1 MRHLKRTAKLGRTG
15 EHRNAMLANMV
26 CCLIKSKRITTTLAK
41 AKVLRPVVEKL
52 VTLGRRG
59 NRAVEAAATAD
70 DKKKAAFIA
79 ENVHCRRP
87 WQRVC
92 ASMPAPTSSARPPS
106 KAKCCAPSGAR
117 TRTWFISCSTRS
129 PRCSRHATGLHPHSQ
144 TRRTPGRC
152 CPVGHHRVCGERDCR
167 ARRGPQGR
175 RREVSAL
182 SILYRKARSDRA
194 GFFFGARRRGAVT
207 MLPGYL
213 IRETGDA
220 EHAVTPLACR
230 LVLRCGATF

>member
-79 ENVHCRRP
+79 ENVHCRRLVAA
-87 WQRVC
+87 RV
-92 ASMPAPTSSARPPS
+92 RQH
-106 KAKCCAPSGAR
+106 AR
-117 TRTWFISCSTRS
+117 THFIGTPTVKGKVLRAKWRENEDVVHILFDKIAPLFKTRN
-129 PRCSRHATGLHPHSQ
+129 GGY
-144 TRRTPGRC
+144 TRILKL
-152 CPVGHHRVCGERDCR
+152 GERR
-167 ARRGPQGR
+167 
-175 RREVSAL
+175 
-182 SILYRKARSDRA
+182 
-194 GFFFGARRRGAVT
+194 
-207 MLPGYL
+207 
-213 IRETGDA
+213 GDA
-220 EHAVTPLACR
+220 AQLAIIEF
-230 LVLRCGATF
+230 VENETAAPVEAPKADAAK

>member
-79 ENVHCRRP
+79 ENVHCRRLVAA
-87 WQRVC
+87 RVRQH
-92 ASMPAPTSSARPPS
+92 ARTHFIGTPTV
-106 KAKCCAPSGAR
+106 KGKCCAPSGAR

-194 GFFFGARRRGAVT
+194 GFFFERVAGEQSRC
-207 MLPGYL
+207 
-213 IRETGDA
+213 
-220 EHAVTPLACR
+220 CR
-230 LVLRCGATF
+230 AT

>member
-79 ENVHCRRP
+79 ENVHCRRLVAA
-87 WQRVC
+87 RVRQH
-92 ASMPAPTSSARPPS
+92 ARTHFIGTPTVKGKVLRAKWRENEDVVHILFDKIAPLFKTRNGGYTRILKLGERRGDAAQLAIIEFVENETAAPVEAS
-106 KAKCCAPSGAR
+106 KA
-117 TRTWFISCSTRS
+117 
-129 PRCSRHATGLHPHSQ
+129 
-144 TRRTPGRC
+144 
-152 CPVGHHRVCGERDCR
+152 
-167 ARRGPQGR
+167 
-175 RREVSAL
+175 
-182 SILYRKARSDRA
+182 
-194 GFFFGARRRGAVT
+194 
-207 MLPGYL
+207 
-213 IRETGDA
+213 DA
-220 EHAVTPLACR
+220 AK
-230 LVLRCGATF
+230 